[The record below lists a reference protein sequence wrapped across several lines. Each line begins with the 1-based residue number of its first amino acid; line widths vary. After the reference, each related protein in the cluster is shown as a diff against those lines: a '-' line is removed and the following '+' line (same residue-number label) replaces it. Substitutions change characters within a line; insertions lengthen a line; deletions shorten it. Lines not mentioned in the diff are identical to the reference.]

1 MNVMYC
7 SGKGCQEENRGADKS
22 REGLAIKNRSRI
34 FIRTES
40 KRDVVI
46 AIVEDGDTACLQR
59 KVGTVQRLEV

>member
-1 MNVMYC
+1 MLCTVVAKNV
-7 SGKGCQEENRGADKS
+7 KRKNRGADKS
-22 REGLAIKNRSRI
+22 REGLAITNRSSI

-59 KVGTVQRLEV
+59 KEGTVQRLEV

>member
-1 MNVMYC
+1 MLCTVVAKNV
-7 SGKGCQEENRGADKS
+7 KRKNRGADKL
-22 REGLAIKNRSRI
+22 REGLAITNRSRI